1 MVGGI
6 SSVFHLTIVNKVV
19 WDKILTEIS
28 PLRDI
33 IRNQMRINDEVD
45 KKIYVTDK
53 LLKNINI
60 KMDNF
65 TVSTQKQLSFNK
77 MLETQ
82 IQQISTAISSRSIED
97 FSKTPFKIM

>member
-1 MVGGI
+1 MGQN
-6 SSVFHLTIVNKVV
+6 FNRNKP
-19 WDKILTEIS
+19 S
-28 PLRDI
+28 LRDI

-53 LLKNINI
+53 LLKNINT

-82 IQQISTAISSRSIED
+82 I
-97 FSKTPFKIM
+97 